1 MGDSTDKGGR
11 NPRVTDQE
19 LLMVFRESDDPVL
32 STSEVAD
39 QLPIQRRATLTRLRA
54 VEKQEELE
62 SKQIG
67 GRNTVWWLATSS
79 SASSDGGETLADRFG
94 GFGML
99 EGEAGEEFAEAV
111 RAGREEMNES
121 MEERADDLFGE

>member
-1 MGDSTDKGGR
+1 MVDSTDKGGR

-19 LLMVFRESDDPVL
+19 LLTVFRESRDPVL

-39 QLPIQRRATLTRLRA
+39 ELPIQRRSTLTRLRTL
-54 VEKQEELE
+54 EEQDEVE

-67 GRNTVWWLATSS
+67 GRNTVWWLTDHSRTSGDDAGS
-79 SASSDGGETLADRFG
+79 LADRFG

-111 RAGREEMNES
+111 RAGREELNEN
-121 MEERADDLFGE
+121 MEEREDALSRE